1 MTLTI
6 GRIAVAAA
14 GLCAALAGGWLSL
27 SLLGPSRAA
36 QVPGGAMVRR
46 LNRDLG
52 QWLLDRSTPLPDCP
66 QEGGGAAAAA
76 GQARAGGAADAG
88 EAVEGLYRWT
98 DEKGVTHF
106 TDEEERV
113 PEPHRA
119 GSKVRTLPLLTVYRG
134 EYSRLPGG
142 ASAVSPAMPRPS
154 VPGAGTRAVVYSAAW
169 CGACKKTKAWL
180 AGQGVTVEERD
191 IDRDPRALAELVA
204 IAGKAPSIPVTVI
217 GGRAVGGFD
226 PDELSRALAAA
237 GR

>member
-1 MTLTI
+1 MTLAI
-6 GRIAVAAA
+6 GRTAVAIAA
-14 GLCAALAGGWLSL
+14 FGAVLVGGWVGM
-27 SLLGPSRAA
+27 SLLDPARAA
-36 QVPGGAMVRR
+36 QVPGGAAVRR

-66 QEGGGAAAAA
+66 ADGGVAAARP
-76 GQARAGGAADAG
+76 GAGGADPR

-119 GSKVRTLPLLTVYRG
+119 GSKVRDLPLLTVYRG
-134 EYSRLPGG
+134 EYSRLPGR
-142 ASAVSPAMPRPS
+142 AAAVAPAMPRPS
-154 VPGAGTRAVVYSAAW
+154 TPGAGTRAVVYSAAW

-180 AGQGVTVEERD
+180 AEQGVTVEERD

-204 IAGKAPSIPVTVI
+204 IAGKNPSIPVTVI
-217 GGRAVGGFD
+217 GGKAVGGYD
-226 PDELSRALAAA
+226 PDELSRALAATP
-237 GR
+237 R